1 MEGSKGTRAYFEVDS
16 LFCKSWAFIFLNT
29 SMSSNVY
36 QLAAISHP
44 DFAGANLLMPDGEG
58 RVAFHMAAAGG
69 QVAAI
74 KLLHNMTHGTLATLV
89 SARDGDG
96 HTPLHA
102 AAERGHLKVVRQL
115 LRWNAK
121 LDDQSH
127 RKSCPLHMAARHG
140 HAPVLS
146 FLLENSA
153 DIKSQDETG
162 AQPLHLAVRSGSKRA
177 VQILLQAG
185 AQVDSKNSAGIQP
198 LHVATGEGHDAIA
211 TLLLNA
217 RSDIRAA
224 GISQQQKTL
233 ARSPEDVKLSG
244 LKGEI
249 HGEFWNDLRYLRLHC
264 HMKDSSEP
272 KQHQNTTIPGH
283 VTKALLDA
291 SGHEGE
297 WNLASPAWPFLGL
310 DDDCWSRWT
319 KASTWYYRDTT
330 CMHLASECMSGF
342 ERFISARAV
351 SKGLTDSV
359 IHKTL
364 TPKRA

>member
-1 MEGSKGTRAYFEVDS
+1 MHTQRSTLLANALRNAAQNGHLPVLRQLEALGIIRIGNETHFDKDKAENRENLGVEIEVQSDR
-16 LFCKSWAFIFLNT
+16 CKMVNGCGKAVMVLERTFWGQFVLQILSFLRQFLNR

-58 RVAFHMAAAGG
+58 RIAFHMAAAGG
-69 QVAAI
+69 QVAAM
-74 KLLHNMTHGTLATLV
+74 KLLRNMTHTTLATLV

-115 LRWNAK
+115 LRWKAK

-140 HAPVLS
+140 HGPVLS

-185 AQVDSKNSAGIQP
+185 AQVDSKNNEGKQP

-224 GISQQQKTL
+224 GVSQKQKTL

-244 LKGEI
+244 LKAEI
-249 HGEFWNDLRYLRLHC
+249 HGEFWKVL
-264 HMKDSSEP
+264 SIFEA
-272 KQHQNTTIPGH
+272 
-283 VTKALLDA
+283 AL
-291 SGHEGE
+291 
-297 WNLASPAWPFLGL
+297 
-310 DDDCWSRWT
+310 
-319 KASTWYYRDTT
+319 
-330 CMHLASECMSGF
+330 
-342 ERFISARAV
+342 SAY
-351 SKGLTDSV
+351 KG
-359 IHKTL
+359 
-364 TPKRA
+364 